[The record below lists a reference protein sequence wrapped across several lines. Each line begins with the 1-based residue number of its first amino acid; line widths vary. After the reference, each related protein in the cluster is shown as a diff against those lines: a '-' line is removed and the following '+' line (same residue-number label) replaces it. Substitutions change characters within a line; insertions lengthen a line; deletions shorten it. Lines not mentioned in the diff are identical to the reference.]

1 MNPDVKAPVE
11 RRRLVV
17 SGRVQ
22 GVGFRATAM
31 GVARRFPVTGFVRNE
46 PDGTVL
52 IEVQGLSGAI
62 DAFVLALRNRM
73 EANIQGIDS
82 LPMAQTDGEQGFLI
96 DR

>member
-1 MNPDVKAPVE
+1 ME

-73 EANIQGIDS
+73 VANIQGIDS
-82 LPMAQTDGEQGFLI
+82 LPMALAEDGQGFVI
-96 DR
+96 ER

>member
-1 MNPDVKAPVE
+1 ME

-96 DR
+96 ER